1 MFGVGAVTGSVC
13 TSGFAGFAG
22 VAGVVGVAPPLAAGV
37 GEAAATPP
45 VFDVAKAGEAARP
58 SIVKLQKIV
67 LLRVR
72 TRTTTTSFVGLRG

>member
-1 MFGVGAVTGSVC
+1 MMN
-13 TSGFAGFAG
+13 SGKRQGQQ
-22 VAGVVGVAPPLAAGV
+22 PQAAGV
-37 GEAAATPP
+37 GATAATPP
-45 VFDVAKAGEAARP
+45 VFEAAIAGVAATD

>member
-13 TSGFAGFAG
+13 TGFAGFTG
-22 VAGVVGVAPPLAAGV
+22 MVGVEPPLTAGSGV
-37 GEAAATPP
+37 GETAATPP
-45 VFDVAKAGEAARP
+45 VLETAKAGVAATART
-58 SIVKLQKIV
+58 VKLQKNV

>member
-13 TSGFAGFAG
+13 TGGFAGAT
-22 VAGVVGVAPPLAAGV
+22 GVVGVEPPLTAGV
-37 GEAAATPP
+37 GETAATPP
-45 VFDVAKAGEAARP
+45 VFEAAKAGVAAVAR
-58 SIVKLQKIV
+58 IVKLQKTV

>member
-13 TSGFAGFAG
+13 TGFAGFTG
-22 VAGVVGVAPPLAAGV
+22 VAGVVGVEPPLAAGE
-37 GEAAATPP
+37 GETAATPP
-45 VFDVAKAGEAARP
+45 VFEAAKAGVATTAR
-58 SIVKLQKIV
+58 IVKLQKTV